1 MRNLVIIPTYNEL
14 DNIRP
19 MIDKVF
25 SLPEKF
31 DLLVIDDGSPDGTA
45 EIVRERQK
53 AYPES
58 LHLIERQGK
67 LGLGTAYLTGF
78 RWALEHGYDYVF
90 EMDCDFSHNPDDLI
104 RLSAAAAEGADL
116 VIGSRYVTGVNDE
129 AGSDVVLRVGLR
141 PRGNGH
147 AGPRRDGRIRLLQR
161 EAAPHDGYGR
171 RRDEGL
177 RLSGRDEIH
186 GMEARLPDQGS
197 ADYLHRADAGR
208 VENERRHLPRG
219 VLRRTE
225 AAFPHDQTARMM
237 SGLLIRGGTIVN
249 EGESYRGW
257 IVVKD
262 ERIARTGRGDYP
274 RPEFDGETIDAEG
287 MYVLPGVIDDQVHFR
302 EPGLTYKGDLHSESI
317 AAAAGGVTS
326 YMDMPNVKPP
336 TVTNALLEEK
346 LERAAET
353 SVVNYS
359 FYLGATN
366 DNIEQIRRLDP
377 KRVCGVKLFMG
388 SSTGNMLVDDE
399 RALRAL
405 FAESPVPIAA
415 HCEDEPTVRAD
426 MERFRTLYG
435 ESGLTAAMHPLIRS
449 AEACLRSSEK
459 AVSLAERY
467 GGRLH
472 VLHLSTARELSL
484 FDRDKPLEQKRITC
498 EVCVHHLWFSDADYA
513 RKGNLIKWNPA
524 VKTAVDR
531 DALRAG
537 LLDGAVDVVATDHA
551 PHTLEEKERPY
562 ASAPSGGPLVQHS
575 LPMMLELSAQGV
587 LPVETV
593 VEKMCHA
600 PARLFGVR
608 DRGFLRTGH
617 FADIVLVRPADP
629 WTVSK
634 ENILYKC
641 GWSPLEGTAFSHR
654 IMRTLVNGRTVY
666 ADGRVDTTHRGAE
679 LEFDR

>member
-1 MRNLVIIPTYNEL
+1 
-14 DNIRP
+14 
-19 MIDKVF
+19 
-25 SLPEKF
+25 
-31 DLLVIDDGSPDGTA
+31 
-45 EIVRERQK
+45 
-53 AYPES
+53 
-58 LHLIERQGK
+58 
-67 LGLGTAYLTGF
+67 
-78 RWALEHGYDYVF
+78 
-90 EMDCDFSHNPDDLI
+90 
-104 RLSAAAAEGADL
+104 
-116 VIGSRYVTGVNDE
+116 
-129 AGSDVVLRVGLR
+129 
-141 PRGNGH
+141 
-147 AGPRRDGRIRLLQR
+147 
-161 EAAPHDGYGR
+161 
-171 RRDEGL
+171 
-177 RLSGRDEIH
+177 
-186 GMEARLPDQGS
+186 
-197 ADYLHRADAGR
+197 
-208 VENERRHLPRG
+208 
-219 VLRRTE
+219 
-225 AAFPHDQTARMM
+225 MM

-257 IVVKD
+257 IVVEN

-435 ESGLTAAMHPLIRS
+435 ESGLTVAMHPLIRS

-524 VKTAVDR
+524 VKTAADR

-587 LPVETV
+587 LPVETI

-608 DRGFLRTGH
+608 DRGFLRTGY

-654 IMRTLVNGRTVY
+654 IVRTLVNGRTVY

>member
-1 MRNLVIIPTYNEL
+1 
-14 DNIRP
+14 
-19 MIDKVF
+19 
-25 SLPEKF
+25 
-31 DLLVIDDGSPDGTA
+31 
-45 EIVRERQK
+45 
-53 AYPES
+53 
-58 LHLIERQGK
+58 
-67 LGLGTAYLTGF
+67 
-78 RWALEHGYDYVF
+78 
-90 EMDCDFSHNPDDLI
+90 
-104 RLSAAAAEGADL
+104 
-116 VIGSRYVTGVNDE
+116 
-129 AGSDVVLRVGLR
+129 
-141 PRGNGH
+141 
-147 AGPRRDGRIRLLQR
+147 
-161 EAAPHDGYGR
+161 
-171 RRDEGL
+171 
-177 RLSGRDEIH
+177 
-186 GMEARLPDQGS
+186 
-197 ADYLHRADAGR
+197 
-208 VENERRHLPRG
+208 
-219 VLRRTE
+219 
-225 AAFPHDQTARMM
+225 MM

-257 IVVKD
+257 IVVEN

-366 DNIEQIRRLDP
+366 DNIEQIRRLDL

-524 VKTAVDR
+524 VKTAADR

-537 LLDGAVDVVATDHA
+537 LLD
-551 PHTLEEKERPY
+551 
-562 ASAPSGGPLVQHS
+562 
-575 LPMMLELSAQGV
+575 
-587 LPVETV
+587 
-593 VEKMCHA
+593 
-600 PARLFGVR
+600 
-608 DRGFLRTGH
+608 
-617 FADIVLVRPADP
+617 
-629 WTVSK
+629 
-634 ENILYKC
+634 
-641 GWSPLEGTAFSHR
+641 
-654 IMRTLVNGRTVY
+654 
-666 ADGRVDTTHRGAE
+666 
-679 LEFDR
+679 

>member
-1 MRNLVIIPTYNEL
+1 
-14 DNIRP
+14 
-19 MIDKVF
+19 
-25 SLPEKF
+25 
-31 DLLVIDDGSPDGTA
+31 
-45 EIVRERQK
+45 
-53 AYPES
+53 
-58 LHLIERQGK
+58 
-67 LGLGTAYLTGF
+67 
-78 RWALEHGYDYVF
+78 
-90 EMDCDFSHNPDDLI
+90 
-104 RLSAAAAEGADL
+104 
-116 VIGSRYVTGVNDE
+116 
-129 AGSDVVLRVGLR
+129 
-141 PRGNGH
+141 
-147 AGPRRDGRIRLLQR
+147 
-161 EAAPHDGYGR
+161 
-171 RRDEGL
+171 
-177 RLSGRDEIH
+177 
-186 GMEARLPDQGS
+186 
-197 ADYLHRADAGR
+197 
-208 VENERRHLPRG
+208 
-219 VLRRTE
+219 
-225 AAFPHDQTARMM
+225 MM
-237 SGLLIRGGTIVN
+237 GGLLIRGGTIVN

-257 IVVKD
+257 IVVED

-435 ESGLTAAMHPLIRS
+435 ESGLTVAMYPLIRS

-524 VKTAVDR
+524 VKTAADR

-562 ASAPSGGPLVQHS
+562 ANAPSGGPLVQHS

-654 IMRTLVNGRTVY
+654 IVRTLVNGRTVY
-666 ADGRVDTTHRGAE
+666 ADGRVDTAHRGAE